1 MPRHS
6 KNKLSLKKKKDIKK
20 KMPRYPVS
28 PKGVLSIVLLA
39 AEEILLL
46 KYLRYVYVYEI
57 TLLTTSLLLLNC
69 LHQKS
74 CQLMSFK

>member
-6 KNKLSLKKKKDIKK
+6 KNKLSLKKKADIKK

-28 PKGVLSIVLLA
+28 TKGVLLIVLLA

-46 KYLRYVYVYEI
+46 KYLRYVYA
-57 TLLTTSLLLLNC
+57 
-69 LHQKS
+69 
-74 CQLMSFK
+74 

>member
-6 KNKLSLKKKKDIKK
+6 KNKLSLKKKADIKK

-28 PKGVLSIVLLA
+28 PKGVLLIVLLA

-46 KYLRYVYVYEI
+46 KYLRYVYA
-57 TLLTTSLLLLNC
+57 
-69 LHQKS
+69 
-74 CQLMSFK
+74 